1 MDSFLSNIFPWMG
14 HQQKL
19 ARAAALAS
27 NLEVQSNQISSVIP
41 LSMKIDTSVEMDT
54 GMSDCMVDTLVSSPE
69 MTGTNRKRN
78 RRLSTPTLICSIGN
92 TIQITPSALVSP
104 CHSDIDDDTT
114 LLRPKK
120 IFRGTKQYKL
130 HIISSDGP
138 GVTDIVE
145 KPIRRVSSQSIR
157 SVSPIS
163 TVDVKDDSRR
173 VKILSETPL
182 DLLPEDIVAHTL
194 SFVSDVSDR
203 YALQC
208 TSKQFHR
215 ITSTPMMMN
224 NVNVGGDSETGKNG
238 IILETDTKETA
249 VERLTP
255 FAASGNLEAIYM

>member
-1 MDSFLSNIFPWMG
+1 MDTFLSNIFPWMG

-27 NLEVQSNQISSVIP
+27 TLESQSHQSDPVIP
-41 LSMKIDTSVEMDT
+41 LSMKVDTTVEMEI
-54 GMSDCMVDTLVSSPE
+54 SDCMVDTLGTSPE
-69 MTGTNRKRN
+69 MTGVNRKRN
-78 RRLSTPTLICSIGN
+78 RRLSTPTLICSNGN
-92 TIQITPSALVSP
+92 TVQIIPSAIISP
-104 CHSDIDDDTT
+104 CHSDTDDDTT

-120 IFRGTKQYKL
+120 IFRGTSHYKI
-130 HIISSDGP
+130 HVISSDGA
-138 GVTDIVE
+138 GVTDIVDNQTL
-145 KPIRRVSSQSIR
+145 RVSLQSIR
-157 SVSPIS
+157 PVSPIS
-163 TVDVKDDSRR
+163 AADAKEDATR

-182 DLLPEDIVAHTL
+182 DLLPEDIMAHTL

-215 ITSTPMMMN
+215 ITSTPLMMN
-224 NVNVGGDSETGKNG
+224 NINVGGDSETGKNG

-255 FAASGNLEAIYM
+255 FAKSGNLEAIYM